1 MKKPKG
7 EIFATVVGAIIYA
20 LAGIVFIATLIF
32 SGNFGSAI
40 IYALVG
46 FIFGSLF
53 ISLSHIIHNMGGRE
67 D

>member
-7 EIFATVVGAIIYA
+7 EIFAAVIGAIIYA
-20 LAGIVFIATLIF
+20 LSGIVFLATLIF
-32 SGNFGSAI
+32 GGNFGSAI
-40 IYALVG
+40 IYALIG

-53 ISLSHIIHNMGGRE
+53 VSLSHIIHNMGSRE